1 MKYVYLKQ
9 KVFAIRDEYKVYDE
23 VQNVLYEAK
32 GKFFSMHSHKDIF
45 KVEDPTPIYSIRQKV
60 LTFVPTYFLY
70 DRQNAVVA
78 KLAQQLLAFFGVR
91 FNLLIQ
97 GKKYEIQG
105 DFFGYNYRIAD
116 ENGTVV
122 QIQKKFLAW
131 GDTYQIAI
139 EDGFDEALAVSV
151 VLMIDDFI
159 DDKRRQAAAG
169 AAAASSH
176 SSGGRNR

>member
-1 MKYVYLKQ
+1 M
-9 KVFAIRDEYKVYDE
+9 
-23 VQNVLYEAK
+23 
-32 GKFFSMHSHKDIF
+32 
-45 KVEDPTPIYSIRQKV
+45 
-60 LTFVPTYFLY
+60 
-70 DRQNAVVA
+70 
-78 KLAQQLLAFFGVR
+78 
-91 FNLLIQ
+91 
-97 GKKYEIQG
+97 
-105 DFFGYNYRIAD
+105 
-116 ENGTVV
+116 V